1 MYLGDAMIGWLKTHP
16 VQFFITNLSSKRSF
30 DENETRFHRPNRKI
44 KILNENLELI
54 LSFKKIRKFYLSI
67 L

>member
-44 KILNENLELI
+44 KILNENLDT
-54 LSFKKIRKFYLSI
+54 
-67 L
+67 